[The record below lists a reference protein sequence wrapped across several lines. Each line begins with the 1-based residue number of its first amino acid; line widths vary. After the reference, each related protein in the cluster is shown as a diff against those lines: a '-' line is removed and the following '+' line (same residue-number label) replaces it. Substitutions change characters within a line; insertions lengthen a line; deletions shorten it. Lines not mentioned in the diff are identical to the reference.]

1 MGNKTI
7 RARVIKGGWFKWM
20 AMLILYLL
28 ADGILCVKATFIFRG
43 KGYVTL
49 EEV

>member
-1 MGNKTI
+1 VGNKI
-7 RARVIKGGWFKWM
+7 IKARVIKGGWSKWI
-20 AMLILYLL
+20 ATLILYLS
-28 ADGILCVKATFIFRG
+28 ANGILYIKATLIFRG